1 MLVTFDERF
10 LIAVVLLKQ
19 EHNWPFNTILNY
31 KSEDW
36 YFIKDVFKNLNTVSM
51 LKKYQNYSKC

>member
-19 EHNWPFNTILNY
+19 EHNCPFNTILNY
-31 KSEDW
+31 KTEDW
-36 YFIKDVFKNLNTVSM
+36 YFIKYIF
-51 LKKYQNYSKC
+51 